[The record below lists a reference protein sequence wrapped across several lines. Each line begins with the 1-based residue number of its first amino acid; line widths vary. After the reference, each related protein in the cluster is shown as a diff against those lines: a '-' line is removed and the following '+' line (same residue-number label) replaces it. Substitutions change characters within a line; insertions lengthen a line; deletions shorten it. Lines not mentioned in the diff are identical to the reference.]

1 MSLHKVYDI
10 GYRHA
15 VEMIKRNGG
24 IENNDSLIIQYQ
36 VPRTV
41 PLEIGFEGIYP
52 TERRGI
58 NTRLTGQTSEVSFD
72 INGSGFVITGYAA
85 KTNNQK
91 DEVLE
96 ADIYID
102 NNFIET
108 IKMPTSSLTRKHD
121 VAWNYD
127 LSEGEHTVT
136 LKTRN
141 IPDGYHINIGDLIV
155 YSNKNPGK
163 HVYF

>member
-1 MSLHKVYDI
+1 LKRKKWTHDKGCPEGVFRPFNIDAKINAAYIVIGLLYGKGDYGATIDISTRCGYDSDCNPANAGGILGTIIGYDNIPDYWKRVLISGNMNFQYTEMSLHKVYDI

-58 NTRLTGQTSEVSFD
+58 NTRTKRTKQ
-72 INGSGFVITGYAA
+72 
-85 KTNNQK
+85 
-91 DEVLE
+91 
-96 ADIYID
+96 
-102 NNFIET
+102 
-108 IKMPTSSLTRKHD
+108 
-121 VAWNYD
+121 
-127 LSEGEHTVT
+127 
-136 LKTRN
+136 
-141 IPDGYHINIGDLIV
+141 
-155 YSNKNPGK
+155 
-163 HVYF
+163 